1 MKNLNPVQ
9 RLLVKIIGHLIFWA
23 VLPFFTVYTLFDI
36 ARNTLR
42 CRWHR
47 LLVGFG
53 LREPTVLIDTG
64 EGLNIKPLE
73 QRKNI

>member
-9 RLLVKIIGHLIFWA
+9 RLFVKILGHLIFWA
-23 VLPFFTVYTLFDI
+23 LLPFFTVYTLLDI

-47 LLVGFG
+47 LLIDFG
-53 LREPTVLIDTG
+53 LREPTVLINTR
-64 EGLNIKPLE
+64 EGFNIKPLE

>member
-1 MKNLNPVQ
+1 MKNLKPVQ
-9 RLLVKIIGHLIFWA
+9 RLLVKIIGHLIFWTI
-23 VLPFFTVYTLFDI
+23 LPIFTVYTLLDI

-47 LLVGFG
+47 LLVDFG
-53 LREPTVLIDTG
+53 LREPTVLIDTR

>member
-1 MKNLNPVQ
+1 MKNLNPIQ
-9 RLLVKIIGHLIFWA
+9 RLLVKIIGHLIFLA
-23 VLPFFTVYTLFDI
+23 VLPFFTVYTLLDI
-36 ARNTLR
+36 TRNTLC

-47 LLVGFG
+47 LLVDFG
-53 LREPTVLIDTG
+53 LREPTVLIDTR